1 MGCFRAFVALLT
13 LFPFHISILFHVDL
27 FAAFLRNI
35 PALLPRNLNNDI
47 IIDEL
52 IIIIMVISRHLLT
65 LLPVF
70 SDTLL
75 LGHLHTVLD
84 VFAVLL
90 GDVFAALGVG
100 GLALLTR
107 HGLTN
112 KRRVLRVLTNE
123 RRVLPDTAAHNWWN
137 NAPLEY
143 PEK

>member
-1 MGCFRAFVALLT
+1 M
-13 LFPFHISILFHVDL
+13 
-27 FAAFLRNI
+27 N
-35 PALLPRNLNNDI
+35 
-47 IIDEL
+47 
-52 IIIIMVISRHLLT
+52 RHLLT

-107 HGLTN
+107 HRLTN
-112 KRRVLRVLTNE
+112 KRRVLRVLTNERRVLRVLTNE
-123 RRVLPDTAAHNWWN
+123 RRVLPDTAAHSWLN

-143 PEK
+143 PEKRGKLVSLHWPKSSKCHIFCLFQPKSEVTF